1 MDEQEGMAEES
12 ARRDPR
18 KLSAVWI
25 AKGDHLVLL
34 VTKAIGLKAKKT
46 RYTCPDSDG
55 QFRSVV
61 DENRKLVPEFRHRV
75 GTSRLC
81 LREHFAGGLEPS

>member
-1 MDEQEGMAEES
+1 MSGKQTAAALRVNRREPKPEPTAAEEIHELHTLMSEQQGMAEES

-34 VTKAIGLKAKKT
+34 VTNAVGLKAKRT
-46 RYTCPDSDG
+46 MYTC
-55 QFRSVV
+55 
-61 DENRKLVPEFRHRV
+61 KLVSV
-75 GTSRLC
+75 DQNL
-81 LREHFAGGLEPS
+81 

>member
-1 MDEQEGMAEES
+1 MPRKKYLPPPSPEEEVAELKGLMDEQEGMAEES

-34 VTKAIGLKAKKT
+34 VTKAVGLKAKKT
-46 RYTCPDSDG
+46 RYTCRILTVDSD
-55 QFRSVV
+55 
-61 DENRKLVPEFRHRV
+61 L
-75 GTSRLC
+75 
-81 LREHFAGGLEPS
+81 

>member
-1 MDEQEGMAEES
+1 MPRKKDLPPPSPEEEVAELKGLMDEQEGMAEES

-34 VTKAIGLKAKKT
+34 VTKAVGLKAKKT
-46 RYTCPDSDG
+46 RYTCRILTVDS
-55 QFRSVV
+55 S
-61 DENRKLVPEFRHRV
+61 E
-75 GTSRLC
+75 
-81 LREHFAGGLEPS
+81 

>member
-1 MDEQEGMAEES
+1 MPRKKVPALSTPEEEVSELKGLMDEQESMAEES

-34 VTKAIGLKAKKT
+34 VTNAVGLRPKKT
-46 RYTCPDSDG
+46 RYTCRILSVDSD
-55 QFRSVV
+55 
-61 DENRKLVPEFRHRV
+61 L
-75 GTSRLC
+75 
-81 LREHFAGGLEPS
+81 

>member
-1 MDEQEGMAEES
+1 MPRKKDLPPPSPEEEVAELKGLMDEQEGMAEES

-34 VTKAIGLKAKKT
+34 VTKAVGLKAKKT
-46 RYTCPDSDG
+46 RYTCRILTVDSD
-55 QFRSVV
+55 
-61 DENRKLVPEFRHRV
+61 L
-75 GTSRLC
+75 
-81 LREHFAGGLEPS
+81 